1 MDHRVLA
8 LELLPRTFAVAR
20 LAPASPVPRWAQSG
34 DLVCLTRTPTEL
46 SIVCD
51 DVSVPLDVQAQRGL
65 RCLRVSGPLDFA
77 ETGILESIAS
87 PLAHA
92 GITIFAISTYDTDY
106 VLTPATQLEGAVAA
120 LIAAGHTVR
129 QVGVG

>member
-20 LAPASPVPRWAQSG
+20 LAPASPVPSWAQSG

-46 SIVCD
+46 SIVCEE
-51 DVSVPLDVQAQRGL
+51 VSVPLGVQAQRGF
-65 RCLRVSGPLDFA
+65 RCLRVVGPLDFA
-77 ETGILESIAS
+77 EAGMLESIAS

-92 GITIFAISTYDTDY
+92 GITICAISTYDTDY

-129 QVGVG
+129 QVGAG